1 VALQHLPETRET
13 LAQAI
18 DLRFDLRTSLFPLGE
33 LDRLVAC
40 LNEAQTFAET
50 LGDQRRLG
58 WVSVYMSH
66 YLWMAGRSPEART
79 FAESAQALAEPLSDF
94 PLRVGSNFYVGTV
107 CLTSGDYRQAEKV
120 LRNVVQLVDGERQR
134 DRCGLAAFPAAMA
147 RGYLTWALTELG
159 AFDDGIALGEDGV
172 RIAEA
177 FDHPYSRIVA
187 SWGPAYLHRT
197 RGQLDQAA
205 RLLEPALALC
215 HDWNLPVLSSITA
228 GFLGSV
234 YALSGRLT
242 EGLVLLEEGQE
253 AFAAF
258 QAPIVAHM
266 GEACLLANRF
276 DDAVTFAG
284 RALRLARERGQRGY
298 EAWTLHL
305 LGEIAAHPGFLN
317 SGDSEGHYH
326 AALALAEELGM
337 RPLVA
342 HCHLALGKGYR
353 RTGKRQEAQ
362 DHLANAT
369 TMYREMEMTYWLEQ
383 AEAEVKQLR

>member
-1 VALQHLPETRET
+1 
-13 LAQAI
+13 
-18 DLRFDLRTSLFPLGE
+18 
-33 LDRLVAC
+33 
-40 LNEAQTFAET
+40 
-50 LGDQRRLG
+50 
-58 WVSVYMSH
+58 MSH

-79 FAESAQALAEPLSDF
+79 FAESAQVIAEPLSDF
-94 PLRVGSNFYVGTV
+94 SLRVGSNFYVGTV

-120 LRNVVQLVDGERQR
+120 LRKVVQLVDGERQG
-134 DRCGLAAFPAAMA
+134 DRCGLAALPAAMA
-147 RGYLTWALTELG
+147 RGYSTWALTELG
-159 AFDDGIALGEDGV
+159 AFDDGITLGEEGV

-215 HDWNLPVLSSITA
+215 HDWNLPVLSPITA

-242 EGLVLLEEGQE
+242 EGLLLLEQGQE
-253 AFAAF
+253 AFESF
-258 QAPIVAHM
+258 RTPIVAQM
-266 GEACLLANRF
+266 GEACLLADRI

-298 EAWTLHL
+298 EAWALHL
-305 LGEIAAHPGFLN
+305 LGEIAAHPGSLN
-317 SGDSEGHYH
+317 SGDSEGHYR
-326 AALALAEELGM
+326 AALALAGELGM

-342 HCHLALGKGYR
+342 HCHHGLGKLYR
-353 RTGKRQEAQ
+353 RMGQREQAHG
-362 DHLANAT
+362 HLTTAT
-369 TMYREMEMTYWLEQ
+369 PMYREMNMRYWLEQ
-383 AEAEVKQLR
+383 AEADQDT